1 MTLTSSLLCVVV
13 LATEQRRDPPYPFIT
28 HNKNRPLQCESLAAR
43 KPPEIQALNLETK
56 HFVLLH

>member
-28 HNKNRPLQCESLAAR
+28 DKNKPLQCESLAAR